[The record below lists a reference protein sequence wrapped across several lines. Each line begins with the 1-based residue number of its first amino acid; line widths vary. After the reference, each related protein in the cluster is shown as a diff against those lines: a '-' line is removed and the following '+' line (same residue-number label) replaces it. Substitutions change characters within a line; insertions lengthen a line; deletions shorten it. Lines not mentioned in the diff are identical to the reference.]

1 MSNPFVHIELST
13 GDLDAARAFYKK
25 LFDWKLLDIQMP
37 SGVYTLIDPGK
48 GPGGGMQFSMMSDA
62 PPMWLT
68 YVEVA
73 NVRRAIAKARK
84 LGAKI
89 VADFMDLGPNG
100 TAGIFV
106 DPTGAV
112 LGVWAPPKQPSPIK
126 RAAKKVAKRAT
137 GAAKKAATG
146 AKKVAKT
153 AKKTVKRSPR

>member
-1 MSNPFVHIELST
+1 MNPFVHIELST
-13 GDLDAARAFYKK
+13 GDLDAARTFYGK

-37 SGVYTLIDPGK
+37 GGIYTLIDPGK
-48 GPGGGMQFSMMSDA
+48 GPGGGMQLSMMLDA

-73 NVRRAIAKARK
+73 DVRRAIAKARR
-84 LGAKI
+84 LGAKV

-100 TAGIFV
+100 SAGIFV

-112 LGVWAPPKQPSPIK
+112 LGVWAPPKQPSTAK
-126 RAAKKVAKRAT
+126 RVKKAAKKVAKKAT
-137 GAAKKAATG
+137 SG

-153 AKKTVKRSPR
+153 AKMTVKRSPK